1 MIRYINNNIKFN
13 FTHKRLCS
21 KWIKDVVNQLSI
33 SKLGIGDIN
42 IVFCNDDYLL
52 SLNNEY
58 LKHNYY
64 TDIITFDY
72 THNNLLSGDLIIS
85 IDTVKENSLL
95 YETTFR
101 DELNRVIIH
110 GILHLMGYKDYTKE
124 EKVEMRKM
132 EDLALSLLKNMK
144 ND

>member
-1 MIRYINNNIKFN
+1 MITYVNNNIKFN
-13 FTHKRLCS
+13 FTHKRLCT
-21 KWIKDVVNQLSI
+21 KWIKEVVNQLSI
-33 SKLGIGDIN
+33 SSLGIGNIN
-42 IVFCNDDYLL
+42 IVFCSDDYIL
-52 SLNNEY
+52 SINNQF

-72 THNNLLSGDLIIS
+72 SHNNLLSGDLIIS

-101 DELNRVIIH
+101 EELNRVIIH
-110 GILHLMGYKDYTKE
+110 GILHLMGYKDCTKQ
-124 EKVEMRKM
+124 EKEEMRKK

-144 ND
+144 I

>member
-1 MIRYINNNIKFN
+1 MITYINNNIKFN
-13 FTHKRLCS
+13 FTHKRLCT
-21 KWIKDVVNQLSI
+21 KWIKEVVNQLSI
-33 SKLGIGDIN
+33 SNLGIGNIN
-42 IVFCNDDYLL
+42 IVFCSDDYIL
-52 SLNNEY
+52 SVNNQF

-72 THNNLLSGDLIIS
+72 SHNNLLSGDLIIS

-101 DELNRVIIH
+101 EELNRVIIH
-110 GILHLMGYKDYTKE
+110 GILHLMGYKDCTKQ
-124 EKVEMRKM
+124 EKEVMRKK

-144 ND
+144 I